1 MHQQSGDE
9 PTAKLLSI
17 AEFAQVVGMSQMTIY
32 RLIAASQMPAVRIG
46 KRLFVPGRVLDDL
59 SAAALASGTTVS
71 VADWREGQ
79 P

>member
-1 MHQQSGDE
+1 MHQQSGDH
-9 PTAKLLSI
+9 PNAKLLSI

-32 RLIAASQMPAVRIG
+32 RLISAGQMPAVRIG
-46 KRLFVPGRVLDDL
+46 KRLFVPGRVIDDL
-59 SAAALASGTTVS
+59 SAAALASGGTVS